1 MSQYCIYQLPVE
13 KEYTFRDWEEVKGR
27 FHFSDYKQVYK
38 GELVDSV
45 QYGEKITPCNKDDRS
60 VLEDLYVKFN
70 VNHPEDFTGR
80 SLSVSD
86 IVAVIRKDGTK
97 YYYCDSF
104 GWEDI
109 SNTVSPVVKS
119 IYRVLVHDAEEQAS
133 FCEELSKYGF
143 HWMSGQ
149 SAEKIPVFLKLSGN
163 LGQIMNL
170 NIHEKKIG
178 FLPIEVYKNDPKAY
192 GEILN
197 SCISAEET
205 LNIIKE
211 ELL

>member
-13 KEYTFRDWEEVKGR
+13 KEYTFRGWKEAKAH
-27 FHFSDYKQVYK
+27 FNFSDYKQVYK
-38 GELVDSV
+38 GELVDAA

-60 VLEDLYVKFN
+60 VLKDLYVKFN

-86 IVAVIRKDGTK
+86 IVAVIRKSGTR
-97 YYYCDSF
+97 YYYCDIF

-109 SNTVSPVVKS
+109 SGTVIPVVKS

-149 SAEKIPVFLKLSGN
+149 SAEQISQFLKLTGN

-178 FLPIEVYKNDPKAY
+178 FFPIEVYKDDSKTY

-197 SCISAEET
+197 SCISVSKA
-205 LNIIKE
+205 LVIIKE

>member
-1 MSQYCIYQLPVE
+1 M
-13 KEYTFRDWEEVKGR
+13 
-27 FHFSDYKQVYK
+27 
-38 GELVDSV
+38 
-45 QYGEKITPCNKDDRS
+45 
-60 VLEDLYVKFN
+60 
-70 VNHPEDFTGR
+70 
-80 SLSVSD
+80 
-86 IVAVIRKDGTK
+86 
-97 YYYCDSF
+97 
-104 GWEDI
+104 
-109 SNTVSPVVKS
+109 
-119 IYRVLVHDAEEQAS
+119 HDAEEQAS
-133 FCEELSKYGF
+133 FCEELSKHGF

>member
-1 MSQYCIYQLPVE
+1 M
-13 KEYTFRDWEEVKGR
+13 
-27 FHFSDYKQVYK
+27 
-38 GELVDSV
+38 
-45 QYGEKITPCNKDDRS
+45 
-60 VLEDLYVKFN
+60 KFN
-70 VNHPEDFTGR
+70 INHPEDFTGR

-86 IVAVIRKDGTK
+86 IVAVIRKSGTR
-97 YYYCDSF
+97 YYYCDIF

-109 SNTVSPVVKS
+109 SGTVIPVVKS

-149 SAEKIPVFLKLSGN
+149 SAEQISQFLKLTGN

-178 FLPIEVYKNDPKAY
+178 FFPIEVYKDDSKTY

-197 SCISAEET
+197 SCISVSKA
-205 LNIIKE
+205 LVIIKE

>member
-1 MSQYCIYQLPVE
+1 MML
-13 KEYTFRDWEEVKGR
+13 KNR
-27 FHFSDYKQVYK
+27 
-38 GELVDSV
+38 L
-45 QYGEKITPCNKDDRS
+45 
-60 VLEDLYVKFN
+60 
-70 VNHPEDFTGR
+70 
-80 SLSVSD
+80 LSVKNFLSMAF
-86 IVAVIRKDGTK
+86 IGCLGNLRRKIQ
-97 YYYCDSF
+97 F
-104 GWEDI
+104 
-109 SNTVSPVVKS
+109 
-119 IYRVLVHDAEEQAS
+119 
-133 FCEELSKYGF
+133 
-143 HWMSGQ
+143 
-149 SAEKIPVFLKLSGN
+149 FLKLSGN

>member
-13 KEYTFRDWEEVKGR
+13 KEYTFRDWEEVKKL
-27 FHFSDYKQVYK
+27 FNFSDYKQVYK
-38 GELVDSV
+38 GELVDAV
-45 QYGEKITPCNKDDRS
+45 QCGEKITPCNKDDRS

-70 VNHPEDFTGR
+70 VNHPEDFIGR

-86 IVAVIRKDGTK
+86 IVAVIRKSGTR

-109 SNTVSPVVKS
+109 SGTVIPVVKS

-133 FCEELSKYGF
+133 FCKELSKYGF

-149 SAEKIPVFLKLSGN
+149 SAEQIPKFLKLTGN
-163 LGQIMNL
+163 LGQVMVL
-170 NIHEKKIG
+170 YLSEKKIG
-178 FLPIEVYKNDPKAY
+178 FHPVEVYKNDSKSRAK
-192 GEILN
+192 ILN
-197 SCISAEET
+197 SCVSTEKARC
-205 LNIIKE
+205 IIKE

>member
-1 MSQYCIYQLPVE
+1 MSQYYIYQLPVE
-13 KEYTFRDWEEVKGR
+13 KDYTFRGWEEAKAI

-38 GELVDSV
+38 GELVDYV

-60 VLEDLYVKFN
+60 VLEDLCLKFN
-70 VNHPEDFTGR
+70 VNHPKDFTGR

-133 FCEELSKYGF
+133 FCEELSKHGF